1 MAFNHGVAAPRF
13 LRRQRGRI
21 AYDLH
26 GADHAGP
33 LAVCVP
39 GMGSTRTSFR
49 FLAPALAARGHR
61 VAVTDLRGHGD
72 SDTSFDVYGDEAT
85 GSDLIALI
93 AELDGAPA
101 LLVGN
106 SMGAAAAAW
115 AAAQRPDLVS
125 GLVLVGPFLRDARGG
140 AALRLLLRP
149 MLLRP
154 WGPAL
159 LRSYL
164 AKLYPGR
171 TPEGHAEH
179 EAAVLAALRSRDRY
193 RAIRR
198 TMTETT
204 HAPVTARLSEIAA
217 PALVVMGEAD
227 PDWKDPA
234 AEAAWIRDR
243 IGAEVLMVPDAGHYP
258 HEQRPDLVTPAVLAF
273 AERVSRG

>member
-1 MAFNHGVAAPRF
+1 
-13 LRRQRGRI
+13 
-21 AYDLH
+21 
-26 GADHAGP
+26 
-33 LAVCVP
+33 CVP

-49 FLAPALAARGHR
+49 FLAPALAARGYR

-85 GSDLIALI
+85 GSDLLALV

-164 AKLYPGR
+164 AKLYSGR

-204 HAPVTARLSEIAA
+204 HAPVTARLSGIAA

-258 HEQRPDLVTPAVLAF
+258 HEQRPDVVNPAVLAF